1 MTAQPVWQGWDQ
13 NVLRDESAANSA
25 GRTQAGLDGKG
36 LLAHISLALCG
47 LLLQGCMSL
56 QVRQPLPEHLLDQA
70 QITDL
75 PGIRAWGD
83 VYSESLQQSAIES
96 IKQEMAANHGKL
108 EPEANFLALSGG
120 GGDGAFGAGILCG
133 WTEAGTRPR
142 FKLVTGIS
150 TGALIA
156 PFAFLG
162 PEYDARLKDAYTTI
176 SDKDIY
182 MVPSLVKLVLNLGRI
197 EAVASTKPLAELLER
212 LIDENMLQA
221 IAAEHNKGRRL
232 LVGTTQLDAQRLVIW
247 NMGAIAASGHPDAL
261 KLFRQV
267 LRASASIPVAFNPVY
282 IKVKAA
288 GREYDEMHVDGGVRA
303 EVMLYEDAISF
314 FTARKKLGPLIPDR
328 PRKLYLIR
336 NAQVSHE
343 YESIKPHI
351 GDIGTRAI
359 SSLTKYQGVG
369 DLYRIYV
376 LAQLDGIDYNLAF
389 IPVDFHPKRTSEFDT
404 KYMNQEFEMAYNL
417 ARSGYKWSK
426 YPPGFKPANPQTAPG
441 QQVQP

>member
-1 MTAQPVWQGWDQ
+1 MFALPGNQ
-13 NVLRDESAANSA
+13 LRP
-25 GRTQAGLDGKG
+25 QARYFTLPCM
-36 LLAHISLALCG
+36 IALV

-56 QVRQPLPEHLLDQA
+56 QVRHPLPEHLLEQVQVA
-70 QITDL
+70 DL
-75 PGIRAWGD
+75 PGIRDWGD
-83 VYSESLQQSAIES
+83 VHSENLEQSALES
-96 IKQEMAANHGKL
+96 IQQELAANQGRL

-162 PEYDARLKDAYTTI
+162 PEYDAKLKEVYTTI
-176 SDKDIY
+176 SDKDVY
-182 MVPSLVKLVLNLGRI
+182 TVTSVVKLVLKLGKI
-197 EAVASTKPLAELLER
+197 EAAASTKPLAELLER

-232 LVGTTQLDAQRLVIW
+232 LVGTTQLDAQRQVIW
-247 NMGAIAASGHPDAL
+247 NMGAIAASRHPDAL

-288 GREYDEMHVDGGVRA
+288 GQEYDEMHVDGGVKA
-303 EVMLYEDAISF
+303 EVMLYGEAISF
-314 FTARKKLGPLIPDR
+314 FTTSKKLGSLMPDR
-328 PRKLYLIR
+328 PRKLYIIR
-336 NAQVSHE
+336 NAQVSPE
-343 YESIKPHI
+343 YESVKPHI
-351 GDIGTRAI
+351 WAIGPRAM

-376 LAQLDGIDYNLAF
+376 LAQRDGIDYNLAF

-404 KYMNQEFEMAYNL
+404 KYMNQEFELAYNL
-417 ARSGYKWSK
+417 ARSGYRWSK
-426 YPPGFKPANPQTAPG
+426 HPPGFEPPTSPPATA

>member
-1 MTAQPVWQGWDQ
+1 MENMRSLTTKQPRRRRHLL
-13 NVLRDESAANSA
+13 VLA
-25 GRTQAGLDGKG
+25 
-36 LLAHISLALCG
+36 LLAALAVIS
-47 LLLQGCMSL
+47 QGCVAL

-70 QITDL
+70 QVADL

-83 VYSESLQQSAIES
+83 TYSESLEQSAIES
-96 IKQEMAANHGKL
+96 IRQEMAANHGQL
-108 EPEANFLALSGG
+108 EPEANFLAMSGG

-133 WTEAGTRPR
+133 WTAAGTRPQ

-162 PEYDARLKDAYTTI
+162 PEYDAKLKEAYTTI

-182 MVPSLVKLVLNLGRI
+182 AVPSLVKLVLNLGRI
-197 EAVASTKPLAELLER
+197 EGAASTKPLAELLER
-212 LIDENMLQA
+212 LIDEKMLQA
-221 IAAEHNKGRRL
+221 IAAEHHKGRRL
-232 LVGTTQLDAQRLVIW
+232 LVGTTQLDAQRQVIW

-282 IKVKAA
+282 IKVKA
-288 GREYDEMHVDGGVRA
+288 GGQEYDEMHVDGGVRA
-303 EVMLYEDAISF
+303 EVMLYEDALKL
-314 FTARKKLGPLIPDR
+314 FTARKKLGPLMPDR

-336 NAQVSHE
+336 NAQVFPE
-343 YESIKPHI
+343 YESIKPYI

-376 LAQLDGIDYNLAF
+376 LAQRDGIDYNLAF
-389 IPVDFHPKRTSEFDT
+389 IPADFHPKRTSEFDT
-404 KYMNQEFEMAYNL
+404 KYMNLEFELAYNL

-426 YPPGFKPANPQTAPG
+426 YPPGFEPISELEKKPAPASQ
-441 QQVQP
+441 

>member
-1 MTAQPVWQGWDQ
+1 MFVSRENQ
-13 NVLRDESAANSA
+13 LRLEARFVA
-25 GRTQAGLDGKG
+25 
-36 LLAHISLALCG
+36 LALLTALI
-47 LLLQGCMSL
+47 LLLQGCMAL
-56 QVRQPLPEHLLDQA
+56 RVRHPVPEDLLDQV
-70 QITDL
+70 QIADL

-83 VYSESLQQSAIES
+83 TYSESLQQSAIES
-96 IKQEMAANHGKL
+96 VKQEMAANDGKL
-108 EPEANFLALSGG
+108 EPEVNFLALSGG

-162 PEYDARLKDAYTTI
+162 PKYDEKLKEAYTTI

-182 MVPSLVKLVLNLGRI
+182 QVPNLVKLVLNLGRVQG
-197 EAVASTKPLAELLER
+197 VANTQPLAKLLER
-212 LIDENMLQA
+212 LIDEPVLQA

-232 LVGTTQLDAQRLVIW
+232 LVGTTQLDAQRQVIW

-267 LRASASIPVAFNPVY
+267 LRASASIPVAFIPMY
-282 IKVKAA
+282 LKVKAA
-288 GREYDEMHVDGGVRA
+288 GQDYDEMHVDGGVKA
-303 EVMLYEDAISF
+303 EVMLYEDAISL
-314 FTARKKLGPLIPDR
+314 FTTRKKLGHLVHNR
-328 PRKLYLIR
+328 PIKLYIIR
-336 NAQVSHE
+336 NARVSPE
-343 YESIKPHI
+343 YESVKPHI

-376 LAQLDGIDYNLAF
+376 LAQRDHIDYNLAF
-389 IPVDFHPKRTSEFDT
+389 IPLDFHPKRDSEFDT
-404 KYMNQEFEMAYNL
+404 RYMNQEFDLAYNL

-426 YPPGFKPANPQTAPG
+426 YPPGFTPANAQTALGKPA
-441 QQVQP
+441 QP